1 MTDAT
6 PGTPNPAT
14 PDPKP
19 TSTPA
24 QKAPPPAASAPA
36 PTTPAPDSVP
46 VKTTGVPKT
55 PAAAASAAAS
65 PGATPPPAVAAAAGP
80 SAAALYSTARLNEYL
95 SAWTSKE
102 QRMKSSWNRSAIWLA
117 GISIVLLGAVIG
129 IGELS
134 PLFRSAQKFIVD
146 MAAQR
151 GIPPIVPVI
160 ISFVVPAAILNLI
173 MQACPGVVV
182 WWERKVAAHMQQRL
196 GPMDVGGWHGWA
208 QTIAD
213 GIKLFLKETIEPTG
227 VDKWVFR
234 LAPMIVL
241 LPCYF
246 SFAPIPFG
254 NGLVALDFDIGLVY
268 VMAVSGLS
276 TVGIVMAGWGSANKF
291 SFFGGLRA
299 AAQIVSFEIP
309 RVLSVVPVVMWAGS
323 LSISHIVT
331 QQSVP
336 VAGWFPRWFIFYPV
350 VGQISFIIYLIT
362 TIAETNRVPFDVPE
376 AESELTAGFHT
387 EYGGMKFAIFFM
399 AEYAYVLV
407 GSLLGTALFLGGGG
421 APLPFLNFIPSW
433 AWFMA
438 KTLILIFVFL
448 WSRWTF
454 PRMRVDRVMDLC
466 WKVFIPWTLINI
478 LIAGGAILWRIG

>member
-1 MTDAT
+1 M
-6 PGTPNPAT
+6 
-14 PDPKP
+14 
-19 TSTPA
+19 
-24 QKAPPPAASAPA
+24 
-36 PTTPAPDSVP
+36 
-46 VKTTGVPKT
+46 
-55 PAAAASAAAS
+55 
-65 PGATPPPAVAAAAGP
+65 
-80 SAAALYSTARLNEYL
+80 
-95 SAWTSKE
+95 
-102 QRMKSSWNRSAIWLA
+102 WLA
-117 GISIVLLGAVIG
+117 GITVVLTGAVIA

-134 PLFRSAQKFIVD
+134 PWFQAGQKFLVNF
-146 MAAQR
+146 AAQR
-151 GIPPIVPVI
+151 GIPPIVPII
-160 ISFVVPAAILNLI
+160 ISITIPAAILNLL

-213 GIKLFLKETIEPTG
+213 GIKLMLKETIEPTG

-234 LAPMIVL
+234 LAPAVVL

-246 SFAPIPFG
+246 SFAPLPFG
-254 NGLVALDFDIGLVY
+254 KGLVALDFDTGLLY
-268 VMAVSGLS
+268 VMAISGLS
-276 TVGIVMAGWGSANKF
+276 TVGILMAGWGSANKF
-291 SFFGGLRA
+291 SLLGGLRA

-309 RVLSVVPVVMWAGS
+309 RVLSIVPVVMWAGT
-323 LSISHIVT
+323 LSISKIAL
-331 QQSVP
+331 QQSAP
-336 VAGWFPRWFIFYPV
+336 LGGWFPRWFIFYPII
-350 VGQISFIIYLIT
+350 GQVSFIVYLIT
-362 TIAETNRVPFDVPE
+362 TIAETNRVPFDIPE

-407 GSLLGTALFLGGGG
+407 GSVLGTALFLGGGS
-421 APLPFLNFIPSW
+421 APLPFLDFIPSW

-438 KTLILIFVFL
+438 KTLVLIFVFL

-478 LIAGGAILWRIG
+478 FLAGAAILWRLA

>member
-1 MTDAT
+1 MSDPTGT
-6 PGTPNPAT
+6 PAPAPNPA
-14 PDPKP
+14 PV
-19 TSTPA
+19 PA
-24 QKAPPPAASAPA
+24 
-36 PTTPAPDSVP
+36 
-46 VKTTGVPKT
+46 
-55 PAAAASAAAS
+55 
-65 PGATPPPAVAAAAGP
+65 GAGAVAAAAPATTPTQSG
-80 SAAALYSTARLNEYL
+80 LRLADYL
-95 SAWTSKE
+95 SAWTAKRE
-102 QRMKSSWNRSAIWLA
+102 RMHRSWQRSALWLA
-117 GISIVLLGAVIG
+117 AITIVLTGAVIA

-134 PLFRSAQKFIVD
+134 PLFRAGQKLVVD
-146 MAAQR
+146 FAAQR

-160 ISFVVPAAILNLI
+160 ISITVPAAILNLI

-213 GIKLFLKETIEPTG
+213 GVKLLLKETIEPTG

-234 LAPMIVL
+234 LAPVIVL

-254 NGLVALDFDIGLVY
+254 NGLVALDFDIGLLY
-268 VMAVSGLS
+268 VMAISGLS
-276 TVGIVMAGWGSANKF
+276 TIGILMAGWGSANKF
-291 SFFGGLRA
+291 SLLGGLRA

-309 RVLSVVPVVMWAGS
+309 RVLSIVPIVMWAGT
-323 LSISHIVT
+323 LSISKIVS
-331 QQSVP
+331 QQSAP
-336 VAGWFPRWFIFYPV
+336 LAGWFPRWFVFYPV
-350 VGQISFIIYLIT
+350 IGQVSFIVYLIT
-362 TIAETNRVPFDVPE
+362 TIAETNRVPFDIPE

-407 GSLLGTALFLGGGG
+407 GSLLGTALFLGGG
-421 APLPFLNFIPSW
+421 APPLPFLGFIPSW

-438 KTLILIFVFL
+438 KTLLFIFVFL

-478 LIAGGAILWRIG
+478 LLAGGAILWRIG